1 MLINLLELERLKS
14 QTNFRPTRN
23 QKQYYCNKRIEYVL
37 MTSRPPCWRSK
48 QYRVG
53 HIGGVYKSSGN

>member
-1 MLINLLELERLKS
+1 MGITVESTEWLLTPL
-14 QTNFRPTRN
+14 FPG
-23 QKQYYCNKRIEYVL
+23 RIEYVP